1 MGSWRNRPPRRRKY
15 DPNRYLYQ
23 EGAHPSYHDQ
33 STPDNVP
40 SWEKRFCR
48 LVGTIPWG
56 KIVYSKTLLNY
67 HDNIFH
73 WNDSAAEEAFQN
85 AKKRFWAEI
94 NGLPCDISLPDPDI
108 FVDEINWNQAID
120 PKLIEDIDK
129 QYFNPDDVEE
139 GEQMGSK
146 IKRTGNLVGSL
157 SDRCNVNPENSENS
171 WEINNLH
178 HGEDVKNLAW
188 STNSWDNE
196 IREPGRQR
204 SDDNPWEQGYCQG
217 NRVRKE
223 NVWDDGVKL
232 SGWNQGGGNSNRQ
245 NSGNSENNG
254 KWAKTALNSSDWNAE
269 KSRKWGSNPD
279 AMDYGYIGEDRAS
292 NGRWRD
298 NVPTTSRGWKQWD
311 EHKDER
317 KSSRRTWVPRDGE
330 GSRKRGSSH
339 QHMSTYRS
347 PGFRGDDKQANQY
360 WSSERDNKRVSLA
373 LQ

>member
-1 MGSWRNRPPRRRKY
+1 MGSWRNRPPRRKI
-15 DPNRYLYQ
+15 DPNRYLYK
-23 EGAHPSYHDQ
+23 ESAYRSCHDP

-73 WNDSAAEEAFQN
+73 WDDSAAEEAFQN

-108 FVDEINWNQAID
+108 FMDEINWNQAID
-120 PKLIEDIDK
+120 PELIKDLDK

-139 GEQMGSK
+139 DKEMGSK
-146 IKRTGNLVGSL
+146 KKRIKNQVGL
-157 SDRCNVNPENSENS
+157 PSDRCDVNPKNSKNP

-178 HGEDVKNLAW
+178 RGEDVKNLAW
-188 STNSWDNE
+188 STDSWDNE
-196 IREPGRQR
+196 IQESGHLRR
-204 SDDNPWEQGYCQG
+204 DDNPWEQSYCQG

-223 NVWDDGVKL
+223 DAWADGVKL
-232 SGWNQGGGNSNRQ
+232 SGWNQWGGDPNRQ
-245 NSGNSENNG
+245 NSGNSENDE

-269 KSRKWGSNPD
+269 ESRKCGSNPD
-279 AMDYGYIGEDRAS
+279 DMDYGYIREDRAS
-292 NGRWRD
+292 KDGRWRE
-298 NVPTTSRGWKQWD
+298 NVPTTSRGWKHWD
-311 EHKDER
+311 QHKGEQ

-339 QHMSTYRS
+339 QWGR
-347 PGFRGDDKQANQY
+347 
-360 WSSERDNKRVSLA
+360 
-373 LQ
+373 